1 MVPRLRISG
10 VIPLLPLYAFMV
22 WTGTALP
29 DDCNVVWNYLA
40 LEKLIVIYLVKK
52 SVRLLWNAVI
62 KRVCKC
68 PLVVSVLQSRL
79 QPSGHPGRSV

>member
-1 MVPRLRISG
+1 MSG
-10 VIPLLPLYAFMV
+10 VIPLLPLYALMV
-22 WTGTALP
+22 WTGAALP

-68 PLVVSVLQSRL
+68 PPVVFVLQSRL